1 MPFLVDLKAD
11 EQPSFSSY
19 ISPEKD
25 MMDLTGPVGNILDD
39 LNSSPLSATS
49 RRSSQMMDFTKCVGS
64 ILAQIEASKN
74 NTAVDESLESM
85 DSMNS
90 LVSMES
96 SSMEYNESADQVR
109 IQIIFVFFSFL
120 IRFRWK

>member
-1 MPFLVDLKAD
+1 
-11 EQPSFSSY
+11 
-19 ISPEKD
+19 
-25 MMDLTGPVGNILDD
+25 MDLTGSVGNILDD

-74 NTAVDESLESM
+74 NNEVDESLESM

-90 LVSMES
+90 LVSIES
-96 SSMEYNESADQVR
+96 SEYNESADQVKKAKFR
-109 IQIIFVFFSFL
+109 IFFDF
-120 IRFRWK
+120 F